1 MKNYDC
7 IIIGDDIYA
16 LTIALFL
23 TRKMRNILLIN
34 QESPYKEN
42 TEKVIINHLDKD
54 YEFNQKPIQILTG
67 LDTFGLT
74 QAFLED
80 LGIEDA
86 IEYERMVYDYIV
98 NKDGERK
105 TRLNSFNEFK
115 IYLMRYYPKQINQIK
130 RFFNDFERHYKNYKE
145 QYLSLLHN
153 DDYTLTSLMVEWG
166 DQSLYDLLLS
176 YFDDTKIID
185 EFKTNDFINGLD
197 LAKVSA
203 YNFFANYFIGL
214 KSGFYLVKTPI
225 ESLREI
231 ILDKIK
237 NSSKHSIVKTKITNI
252 VANNNRIEYIEDSKG
267 EKYSGK
273 YYFVS
278 DQPIEFYN
286 DYFSDLEAHVKKLR
300 NYYPFIEDTT
310 VKRTVYVLLEK
321 HPSTY
326 DINERLYFYNDHV
339 FDQEKIMK
347 IYNESYVDGKKNQP
361 GKLLIDF
368 TYDKNKGFNEENILD
383 KLHHAFPKLKKEHLT
398 LKYGNEKPYLGMLR
412 EEKLRKKLSINEL
425 IDYESLNHIA
435 VYENLYVG
443 GSFIRPESGFYGKLQ
458 QAVVTADKIED
469 NLYFK
474 EEAEDY
480 HYSNDEVMMMLRQ
493 NYDYS
498 YFGKK
503 EIHINFHIG
512 KSLYF
517 LRMKGKNLVVHQGR
531 YARPDLSIY
540 TTNDRLIDLIYKK
553 VSYQEVINSDFFR
566 YNGSEDTLVAF
577 LKAFNLDDRNG
588 IKIDDY
594 KTLPYHRLGVIMM
607 NLLFLFAAASAFLAN
622 YFMGIYIYLPAF
634 LLSLA
639 VVAAKHYFVKKIY
652 AFDIF
657 VLVMFLTLGV
667 LSFIIDYVNTF
678 YSDNLVLIPVI
689 AILFISVI
697 INKPYAMNYLKYD
710 YSKEYVNTKLFLA
723 ITNGLS
729 FIWGFIFLTI
739 LFGTFFSGERY
750 VSVLYNLVFLGFFL
764 SYYYPTMY
772 VKTSIK
778 KS

>member
-34 QESPYKEN
+34 QESPYKTK
-42 TEKVIINHLDKD
+42 TEKMIIDYKDKS
-54 YEFNQKPIQILTG
+54 YEFNKQPLQILTG
-67 LDTFGLT
+67 LDTHGLT

-86 IEYERMVYDYIV
+86 IEYEKMVYDYIV
-98 NKDGERK
+98 NKDGGRK
-105 TRLNSFNEFK
+105 TRLNSFSEFK
-115 IYLMRYYPKQINQIK
+115 IYLMRYYPKQISQIK
-130 RFFNDFERHYKNYKE
+130 TFFNDLDQHYYNYKE

-176 YFDDTKIID
+176 YFDDTEIIN
-185 EFKTNDFINGLD
+185 EFKSNDFINGLD

-214 KSGFYLVKTPI
+214 KSGFYLIKTPI
-225 ESLREI
+225 ESFRKI
-231 ILDKIK
+231 ILEKII
-237 NSSKHSIVKTKITNI
+237 NSSKHSMVETKITNI
-252 VANNNRIEYIEDSKG
+252 VANESKIEYIEDSKG

-300 NYYPFIEDTT
+300 KYYPYLEDTT

-321 HPSTY
+321 HPSSY
-326 DINERLYFYNDHV
+326 DINERIYFYNDHKS
-339 FDQEKIMK
+339 DQEKIIR
-347 IYNESYVDGKKNQP
+347 IYNESYLDDKKTSIGKIS
-361 GKLLIDF
+361 IDF

-383 KLHHAFPKLKKEHLT
+383 KLHHAFPKLKKDHLT
-398 LKYGNEKPYLGMLR
+398 LKYGKENPYTAMLR

-458 QAVVTADKIED
+458 QAIVTADKIED

-474 EEAEDY
+474 DEAEDY
-480 HYSNDEVMMMLRQ
+480 YYSNNEVMMMLRQ
-493 NYDYS
+493 DYDYS

-503 EIHINFHIG
+503 EMHINFHIG
-512 KSLYF
+512 KSMYF
-517 LRMKGKNLVVHQGR
+517 FRMKGKNIVVHQGR
-531 YARPDLSIY
+531 YSRPDLSIY
-540 TTNDRLIDLIYKK
+540 TTNDRLIDLVYKK
-553 VSYQEVINSDFFR
+553 ESYKEVIHSDFFR
-566 YNGSEDTLVAF
+566 YKGSEETLTAF
-577 LKAFNLDDRNG
+577 LKAFNLDDRNHV
-588 IKIDDY
+588 KKHEY
-594 KTLPYHRLGVIMM
+594 KSLPYQTFGVVMM
-607 NLLFLFAAASAFLAN
+607 NLMFLFVAVAAFLAN
-622 YFMGIYIYLPAF
+622 YFMGVYIYLPA
-634 LLSLA
+634 LLLTSS
-639 VVAAKHYFVKKIY
+639 VVAIKYYYVKKLY
-652 AFDIF
+652 AFDICILF
-657 VLVMFLTLGV
+657 VFLSLGV
-667 LSFIIDYVNTF
+667 LTFIFDYINSF
-678 YSDNLVLIPVI
+678 YSDNLVLIPIIV
-689 AILFISVI
+689 ILFISVI
-697 INKPYAMNYLKYD
+697 INKPYVKNYLKYD
-710 YSKEYVNTKLFLA
+710 YSKDFVNTKLFLA
-723 ITNGLS
+723 ITNGTS
-729 FIWGFIFLTI
+729 FIWGFIFLSI
-739 LFGTFFSGERY
+739 LFGPFFTGERY
-750 VSVLYNLVFLGFFL
+750 VSVLYNFVFLGFFL

>member
-42 TEKVIINHLDKD
+42 TEKVIINIDDKE
-54 YEFNQKPIQILTG
+54 YEFNKQPLQVLTG
-67 LDTFGLT
+67 LDTHGLT

-86 IEYERMVYDYIV
+86 IEYERMVYDFIV
-98 NKDGERK
+98 SKDGERK
-105 TRLNSFNEFK
+105 ARLNSFDDFK
-115 IYLMRYYPKQINQIK
+115 IYLMRYYPKQIDQIK
-130 RFFNDFERHYKNYKE
+130 KFFDDFERHYQNYKD
-145 QYLSLLHN
+145 QYMSLLHN

-166 DQSLYDLLLS
+166 DQSLYDLLIS
-176 YFDDTKIID
+176 YFDDTKIIN
-185 EFKTNDFINGLD
+185 EFKVNDFINGLD

-225 ESLREI
+225 ESFREI
-231 ILDKIK
+231 ILNKIK
-237 NSSKHSIVKTKITNI
+237 NSSKHSIVETKITNI
-252 VANNNRIEYIEDSKG
+252 VAKKNRIEYIEDDEG
-267 EKYSGK
+267 ERYAGK

-300 NYYPFIEDTT
+300 KYYPYLEDTT
-310 VKRTVYVLLEK
+310 VKRTAYVLLEK
-321 HPSTY
+321 HPIFY
-326 DINERLYFYNDHV
+326 DIQERLYFFSDHV
-339 FDQEKIMK
+339 SDQEKIIK
-347 IYNESYVDGKKNQP
+347 IYNESYLEDKNVKV

-383 KLHHAFPKLKKEHLT
+383 KLHHAFPKLKKDHLT
-398 LKYGNEKPYLGMLR
+398 IKYGKENPYLAMLR

-458 QAVVTADKIED
+458 QAIVTADKIED

-474 EEAEDY
+474 DEAEDY
-480 HYSNDEVMMMLRQ
+480 YYSNDEVMMMLRQ
-493 NYDYS
+493 DYDYS

-503 EIHINFHIG
+503 EVHINFHIG
-512 KSLYF
+512 KNLYF
-517 LRMKGKNLVVHQGR
+517 FRMKGKNIVVHQGR
-531 YARPDLSIY
+531 YSRPDLSIY
-540 TTNDRLIDLIYKK
+540 TTNDRLIDLVYKK
-553 VSYQEVINSDFFR
+553 EPYEKVIQSDFFR
-566 YNGSEDTLVAF
+566 YKGHDQTLTAF
-577 LKAFNLDDRNG
+577 IKAFNLDDRNHV
-588 IKIDDY
+588 KIDDY
-594 KTLPYHRLGVIMM
+594 KTLPYQRFGVIMM
-607 NLLFLFAAASAFLAN
+607 NLMFFFVAISAFLAN
-622 YFMGIYIYLPAF
+622 YLLGVYIYLPTF
-634 LLSLA
+634 LVISSI
-639 VVAAKHYFVKKIY
+639 VAIKYYFVKRMYVYDLCIL
-652 AFDIF
+652 F
-657 VLVMFLTLGV
+657 VFLVLGV
-667 LSFIIDYVNTF
+667 LSFILNYVNAF
-678 YSDNLVLIPVI
+678 YSDNLVLIPMI
-689 AILFISVI
+689 GILFVSVI
-697 INKPYAMNYLKYD
+697 INRPYVMNYLKYD
-710 YSKEYVNTKLFLA
+710 YTKEYVNTKLFLA
-723 ITNGLS
+723 ITNGIS

-739 LFGTFFSGERY
+739 LFGPFFTGERH